1 MQGAH
6 AKHRK
11 LQLCFLSVRLLSLNC
26 GLLSLNCVAGNYKG
40 GKSCSQVFQVFV
52 SSRVITELLDSELQS
67 EMQNGEVATVNHRFV
82 VPQFK
87 IGLPDL

>member
-11 LQLCFLSVRLLSLNC
+11 LQLQFLSVRLLL
-26 GLLSLNCVAGNYKG
+26 LNCVAGDYKG

-52 SSRVITELLDSELQS
+52 SSRVITELIDCELQS
-67 EMQNGEVATVNHRFV
+67 EMQNGEVATVKHRFV

-87 IGLPDL
+87 IGLPDLQIWIRA

>member
-11 LQLCFLSVRLLSLNC
+11 LQLQFLSVRLLSLNC
-26 GLLSLNCVAGNYKG
+26 VAGDYKG

-52 SSRVITELLDSELQS
+52 SSLVITELLDCELQS
-67 EMQNGEVATVNHRFV
+67 EMQNGEVATVKHRFV

-87 IGLPDL
+87 IGLPDLQIWIRA